1 MPARRPSL
9 RRDAAFEY
17 LRIQPE
23 AGVITTTDVNRFLAE
38 QGGSAKQAVSG
49 FDLVFTPV
57 KSVSVLWGLA
67 DEDTSK
73 TIARIH
79 DEAWQASM
87 TAMQED
93 ACVTRT
99 GHGGVLQIDGDG
111 FATAAFDHHTSR
123 HGDPNLHT
131 HVVVANRVQDAQGT
145 WRTLDARAIYAY
157 GVAASE
163 RYQLEMESRLT
174 RELGVTFEDVYTAR
188 GGQAVREIVG
198 IDKGVREA
206 FSSRTRDIGAHLDA
220 LVAEY
225 TTTYGRAPSKA
236 TMRRL
241 AQQATLATCPAKE
254 SGETLGEQRE
264 QWAGRA
270 RELLG
275 RRSAVRKMTAG
286 VVAGPRKPAPFT
298 LTVDQVDGLAR
309 AVVEDLGQKRA
320 RWNSANVTA
329 TTERL
334 LRDYLSP
341 NADLKSRME
350 HFAGGSAAGTLADL
364 EDLDATIREV
374 VAATEHHSIDL
385 SMPDLLN
392 TPDVLRRRDRTVV
405 FGPAHA
411 KWRTSEAVLAR
422 ETRLLE
428 AAETAW
434 GPVFDAANVDLLSR

>member
-1 MPARRPSL
+1 
-9 RRDAAFEY
+9 
-17 LRIQPE
+17 
-23 AGVITTTDVNRFLAE
+23 
-38 QGGSAKQAVSG
+38 
-49 FDLVFTPV
+49 
-57 KSVSVLWGLA
+57 
-67 DEDTSK
+67 
-73 TIARIH
+73 
-79 DEAWQASM
+79 
-87 TAMQED
+87 
-93 ACVTRT
+93 
-99 GHGGVLQIDGDG
+99 
-111 FATAAFDHHTSR
+111 
-123 HGDPNLHT
+123 
-131 HVVVANRVQDAQGT
+131 
-145 WRTLDARAIYAY
+145 
-157 GVAASE
+157 
-163 RYQLEMESRLT
+163 MESRLT

-241 AQQATLATCPAKE
+241 AQQATLATRPAKE

-434 GPVFDAANVDLLSR
+434 GPVFDAANVDLLSRMRTRPLDEGQARRGATLHRVGPSRRRGYWSCRRRQDHRHEGVRRCREHRRRPRRCARPIGRGREGTERRGSRCAPRLWRSSSTPTRGVASPRPYGLTHRQSF